1 MRIPSDFIVRALIRL
16 YPADFRERYGR
27 ALLDFQRERAR
38 RGLSLLDWA
47 RVVADHLGS
56 AAMEWMRLLR
66 PASNR
71 KQALF
76 DREMRNMKRSRWLD
90 LLVQDLRY
98 AWRML
103 RRAPV

>member
-16 YPADFRERYGR
+16 YPGGFRERYGR
-27 ALLDFQRERAR
+27 ALLDVQRERAR
-38 RGLSLLDWA
+38 IGLSLLDWT

-56 AAMEWMRLLR
+56 AAIEWVRLLR
-66 PASNR
+66 PASHR
-71 KQALF
+71 QQAFF
-76 DREMRNMKRSRWLD
+76 DRETRNMKRSRWLD

-103 RRAPV
+103 RR